1 MFTKS
6 LDFKFSDICF
16 VGKNVVMND
25 SSNCRMYSFSGV
37 ERFNYTF
44 DKNIIK
50 LVPLK
55 DDKYSLITGTDVEE
69 IELK

>member
-1 MFTKS
+1 
-6 LDFKFSDICF
+6 
-16 VGKNVVMND
+16 
-25 SSNCRMYSFSGV
+25 MYSFSGV